1 MNYNHNHAY
10 HSYTDYPK
18 YIYQDGGACSICGAE
33 GVTKTTCPQ
42 NPSAK
47 NPKPEKHKRS
57 VIERDIKEKKPK
69 TVKPKVT
76 QTKPLVEKKP
86 VVETKPLVEKKPVVK
101 TKPIVEKKPVV
112 ESITAAIET
121 PSEVINRRFHFK
133 TTLFKLKGPSD
144 VVYFRNMKLKGEKGP
159 GRNILLL
166 GEYHDFTP
174 GCDSKDNLECFSNWI
189 DYVSKNSPYCFD
201 FFLEGTTTHAGLRWI
216 KPNKKIVYKGG
227 SDLGDVQGRGDLS
240 NNPNIIMDIR
250 ELFTPRNM
258 KKLKNTRFH
267 SIDLRLIDVI
277 KRMDVLGQTR
287 VARQI
292 LFNYEADYT
301 DGNDDLSRAR
311 KSIESYIEDI
321 HFGNKFKRE
330 VISQIKSVGTLNVFI
345 DLLVKVMDR
354 CDFTEL
360 YKYDIIKDLIL
371 PDNARLLDDTKYTI
385 QTILKNKSEQKL
397 LNKYIENLKDSSSRY
412 IIGTF
417 HEHLENAS
425 LKIKE
430 MNEHILN
437 TKYIIERQLS
447 KSLLTKADFIKNAD
461 IWFAG
466 REKYKNILH
475 FTAQMFLMDVYS
487 LSRMFATFDESKLN
501 RGPVKCRDALYRIPR
516 NIVFYGG
523 SLHTESY
530 RKLLDRLDITKSRD
544 NFIRSEN
551 PIKKSISFNKIYK
564 NGFDFFENAI

>member
-1 MNYNHNHAY
+1 MNYNYNHIN
-10 HSYTDYPK
+10 YTNYPK
-18 YIYQDGGACSICGAE
+18 YIYQEGGACSICGAE

-42 NPSAK
+42 NPASK

-57 VIERDIKEKKPK
+57 VVERDTKEKKPT

-86 VVETKPLVEKKPVVK
+86 VVETKP
-101 TKPIVEKKPVV
+101 VV
-112 ESITAAIET
+112 ESIPAAIET
-121 PSEVINRRFHFK
+121 PSEVINRKFHFK

-144 VVYFRNMKLKGEKGP
+144 VVYFSNMKLKGEKGP

-166 GEYHDFTP
+166 GEYHTFTP
-174 GCDSKDNLECFSNWI
+174 GCKSKDDLRCFSNWI
-189 DYVSKNSPYCFD
+189 DFVSKNSPYCFD
-201 FFLEGTTTHAGLRWI
+201 FFLEGTITHAGLSWI
-216 KPNKKIVYKGG
+216 KPNKTLIYKGG
-227 SDLGDVQGRGDLS
+227 SDIGDVKGRSDPS
-240 NNPNIIMDIR
+240 DDPNIIMDTR

-267 SIDLRLIDVI
+267 SVDLRLTDVI
-277 KRMDVLGQTR
+277 KRMDVLGR
-287 VARQI
+287 NRIASQI

-311 KSIESYIEDI
+311 GSIESYIEDI
-321 HFGNKFKRE
+321 HLSNRFKRE
-330 VISQIKSVGTLNVFI
+330 VTSQIKSVGTLSVFI
-345 DLLVKVMDR
+345 DLLVKIMDR

-360 YKYDIIKDLIL
+360 YKYDIIKDLII
-371 PDNARLLDDTKYTI
+371 PDNARLLDDTRYTI

-412 IIGTF
+412 IIGTI
-417 HEHLENAS
+417 HEHLESAS

-447 KSLLTKADFIKNAD
+447 KSLLTKTLFIENAD
-461 IWFAG
+461 IWFSG
-466 REKYKNILH
+466 RQKYKHILH

-501 RGPVKCRDALYRIPR
+501 RGPIKCRDALYRIPR

-523 SLHTESY
+523 SLHIESY
-530 RKLLDRLDITKSRD
+530 RKFLDRLDITKSKD

-551 PIKKSISFNKIYK
+551 PGKKYISFNKIHK

>member
-1 MNYNHNHAY
+1 MNYSYIVNPLTNRKCDI
-10 HSYTDYPK
+10 HSRTGQNILNQYL
-18 YIYQDGGACSICGAE
+18 IQEGGACSICGAE

-57 VIERDIKEKKPK
+57 VVERKIEEKKPK
-69 TVKPKVT
+69 AAKPKVT
-76 QTKPLVEKKP
+76 QTKPVVKTKP
-86 VVETKPLVEKKPVVK
+86 VVETIPE
-101 TKPIVEKKPVV
+101 E
-112 ESITAAIET
+112 IER
-121 PSEVINRRFHFK
+121 PSEDVNRRFHFK

-144 VVYFRNMKLKGEKGP
+144 AVYLSNMKLKGEQGP

-174 GCDSKDNLECFSNWI
+174 GCESKDNLECFPNWI
-189 DYVSKNSPYCFD
+189 DYVSKHSPYCFD
-201 FFLEGTTTHAGLRWI
+201 FFLEGTTTYAGLRWI
-216 KPNKKIVYKGG
+216 KPNKKLVYKGG

-240 NNPNIIMDIR
+240 NDPNIIMDTR

-258 KKLKNTRFH
+258 KKLKNSRFH
-267 SIDLRLIDVI
+267 SVDLRLIDVI

-292 LFNYEADYT
+292 LFNYEGEYKEEK
-301 DGNDDLSRAR
+301 DDLSRVR
-311 KSIESYIEDI
+311 KTIESYIEDI
-321 HFGNKFKRE
+321 HLSNRFKQE
-330 VISQIKSVGTLNVFI
+330 VTSQLKSVGTLKVFI
-345 DLLVKVMDR
+345 DLLVNVMNR
-354 CDFTEL
+354 CDFTIL

-385 QTILKNKSEQKL
+385 QTILKNKTEQKL
-397 LNKYIENLKDSSSRY
+397 LNRCIEKLNDHSSRY
-412 IIGTF
+412 IIGTIN
-417 HEHLENAS
+417 EYLLNAS

-430 MNEHILN
+430 INNHIFN

-466 REKYKNILH
+466 REKYKNMVH

-501 RGPVKCRDALYRIPR
+501 RGPIKCRDALYRIPR

-523 SLHTESY
+523 SLHIESY
-530 RKLLDRLDITKSRD
+530 RKFLDRLDITKS
-544 NFIRSEN
+544 
-551 PIKKSISFNKIYK
+551 KKY
-564 NGFDFFENAI
+564 